1 MSPKESS
8 SSSALHADIA
18 CSDWTAEKSDE
29 VRRVQGGERGKG
41 GEGEYREGKKQRER
55 ERVVVTFTFLLL
67 VKK

>member
-18 CSDWTAEKSDE
+18 CSDWTAGNSDE

-41 GEGEYREGKKQRER
+41 GEGEYRGGKKQKR